1 TKVCRRYP
9 TAFTESGRPY
19 TCAFDG
25 GHVLRCDD
33 SSHFVTQEWMYAS
46 AADFVLEPQVTNR
59 LLLESRS
66 FITNGMVNTSSA
78 TTTDYTYDASRR
90 VVERRRRRSDFAGTR
105 FLETVT
111 YTAWDALGHPIAGNL
126 RADDAIGPITIRYDD
141 SSRRMEASN
150 GESVTRDTNGNVVRE
165 DV

>member
-1 TKVCRRYP
+1 MDVRTTAGIGLMLLAAGCGSSRIEGTKVCRRYP

-90 VVERRRRRSDFAGTR
+90 VVERRRRRSEIG
-105 FLETVT
+105 
-111 YTAWDALGHPIAGNL
+111 
-126 RADDAIGPITIRYDD
+126 RAH
-141 SSRRMEASN
+141 
-150 GESVTRDTNGNVVRE
+150 V
-165 DV
+165 